1 LDDAQVAGLSR
12 TLAGRWA
19 LVTGG
24 HVRVGRAISLALAEA
39 GMNVLVTYRT
49 SPAAA
54 ERTVAELKALGIDAR
69 AFEVDLADA
78 AAVVQLADAVLAQAD
93 PSLAVVVNSASVYPR
108 TVLGEISA
116 ETWDAIFAANLRAP
130 FLLSQRLGLAMKAG
144 GGGHIVNLGDWA
156 GLRPYRS
163 YLPYVVSKAGLIHMT
178 RALALELAPEVQVNC
193 VCPGPVLL
201 PEHYDAATA
210 EAVRRAT
217 PLERLGDPGEIARAV
232 RFFVES
238 GFATGAILTVDG
250 GRLIA

>member
-1 LDDAQVAGLSR
+1 MAGMNR
-12 TLAGRWA
+12 TLRGRWA
-19 LVTGG
+19 FVTGG
-24 HVRVGRAISLALAEA
+24 HVRVGRAIALALAEA
-39 GMNVLVTYRT
+39 GMNMLVTYRT
-49 SPAAA
+49 QPAAA
-54 ERTVAELKALGIDAR
+54 ERCVAELRALGVAAR
-69 AFEVDLADA
+69 AFAVDLADA
-78 AAVVQLADAVLAQAD
+78 AAVEQLADAVLAGAGAA
-93 PSLAVVVNSASVYPR
+93 LGVVVNSASVYPR
-108 TVLGEISA
+108 TRLGEISA
-116 ETWDAIFAANLRAP
+116 ETWDAVLAANLRAP

>member
-1 LDDAQVAGLSR
+1 MAGLSR
-12 TLAGRWA
+12 TLRGCWA

-24 HVRVGRAISLALAEA
+24 HVRVGRAISLELAEA
-39 GMNVLVTYRT
+39 GMNLFVTYRT
-49 SPAAA
+49 APEAA
-54 ERTVAELKALGIDAR
+54 ERTVAELAALGVEAR
-69 AFEVDLADA
+69 AFAVDLAEA
-78 AAVVQLADAVLAQAD
+78 AAVLQLADTVLAAAGQ
-93 PSLAVVVNSASVYPR
+93 SLAVVVNSASVYPK
-108 TVLGEISA
+108 TALGEISA

-163 YLPYVVSKAGLIHMT
+163 YLPYLVSKAGLIHMT
-178 RALALELAPEVQVNC
+178 RALALELAPEVQVNS

-201 PEHYDAATA
+201 PEDTDAATA

-217 PLERLGDPGEIARAV
+217 PLARLGDPGEIARAV

>member
-1 LDDAQVAGLSR
+1 MAG
-12 TLAGRWA
+12 GR
-19 LVTGG
+19 
-24 HVRVGRAISLALAEA
+24 RKD
-39 GMNVLVTYRT
+39 
-49 SPAAA
+49 
-54 ERTVAELKALGIDAR
+54 VAELKALGVGAR

-78 AAVVQLADAVLAQAD
+78 AAVAQLADAVLAQAG

-108 TVLGEISA
+108 TTRGEISA

-156 GLRPYRS
+156 GMRPYRS

-193 VCPGPVLL
+193 VCPGPVPL
-201 PEHYDAATA
+201 PEQYDAATA
-210 EAVRRAT
+210 EAVRRGT
-217 PLERLGDPGEIARAV
+217 PLERLGDPDEIARAV

-238 GFATGAILTVDG
+238 RFATGAILTWTG
-250 GRLIA
+250 GD

>member
-1 LDDAQVAGLSR
+1 MAGLK
-12 TLAGRWA
+12 LAGRWA

-24 HVRVGRAISLALAEA
+24 HVRVGRAISLALADA
-39 GMNVLVTYRT
+39 RMNVLVTYRT

-54 ERTVAELKALGIDAR
+54 QKTVAELIALGVEAL
-69 AFEVDLADA
+69 ALAVDLADA
-78 AAVVQLADAVLAQAD
+78 AAVARLADAVLAQAGA
-93 PSLAVVVNSASVYPR
+93 PGLLVNCASVYPR
-108 TVLGEISA
+108 TKLGEISA
-116 ETWDAIFAANLRAP
+116 ESWDAIFAANLRAP
-130 FLLSQRLGLAMKAG
+130 FLLSQRLGLAMKAA

-163 YLPYVVSKAGLIHMT
+163 YLPYVVSKAGLIHLT

-193 VCPGPVLL
+193 VYPGPVLL
-201 PEHYDAATA
+201 PEDYDTATA

-217 PLERLGDPGEIARAV
+217 PLERLGDPSEIARAV

>member
-1 LDDAQVAGLSR
+1 MAGLSR
-12 TLAGRWA
+12 ALAGRWA

-39 GMNVLVTYRT
+39 GVNVVVTYRT

-54 ERTVAELKALGIDAR
+54 ERTVAELKALGVGAR

-78 AAVVQLADAVLAQAD
+78 AAVARLADAVLAQAG

-108 TVLGEISA
+108 TTLGEISA

-156 GLRPYRS
+156 GMRPYRS

-210 EAVRRAT
+210 EAVRRGT
-217 PLERLGDPGEIARAV
+217 PLERRGDPDEIARAV

-238 GFATGAILTVDG
+238 RFATGAILTVDG

>member
-1 LDDAQVAGLSR
+1 MAGLK
-12 TLAGRWA
+12 LAERWA
-19 LVTGG
+19 VVTGG
-24 HVRVGRAISLALAEA
+24 HVRVGRAISLALAEVP
-39 GMNVLVTYRT
+39 MNVLVTYRS

-54 ERTVAELKALGIDAR
+54 QKTVAELIALGVEAR
-69 AFEVDLADA
+69 ALAVDLADA
-78 AAVVQLADAVLAQAD
+78 AAVARLADAVLEQAGA
-93 PSLAVVVNSASVYPR
+93 PGLLVNCASVYPR
-108 TVLGEISA
+108 TELGEISA
-116 ETWDAIFAANLRAP
+116 ASWDAIFAANLRAP
-130 FLLSQRLGLAMKAG
+130 FLLSQRLGLAMKAA

-163 YLPYVVSKAGLIHMT
+163 YLPYVVSKAGLIHLT

-201 PEHYDAATA
+201 PADTDAATA

-217 PLERLGDPGEIARAV
+217 PLERLGDPSEIARAV

-238 GFATGAILTVDG
+238 SFATGAILTVDG

>member
-1 LDDAQVAGLSR
+1 MAGLK
-12 TLAGRWA
+12 LAGRWA
-19 LVTGG
+19 LITGG
-24 HVRVGRAISLALAEA
+24 HVRVGRAISLALADA
-39 GMNVLVTYRT
+39 RMNVLVTYRT

-54 ERTVAELKALGIDAR
+54 QKTVAELIALSVEAR
-69 AFEVDLADA
+69 ALAVDLADA
-78 AAVVQLADAVLAQAD
+78 AAVARLADAVLAQAGARG
-93 PSLAVVVNSASVYPR
+93 LLVNCASVYPR
-108 TVLGEISA
+108 TKLGEISA
-116 ETWDAIFAANLRAP
+116 ESWDAIFAANLRAP
-130 FLLSQRLGLAMKAG
+130 FLLSQRLGLAMKAA

-163 YLPYVVSKAGLIHMT
+163 YLPYVVSKAGLIHLT

-201 PEHYDAATA
+201 PEDCDAATA

-217 PLERLGDPGEIARAV
+217 PLERLGDPSEIARAV